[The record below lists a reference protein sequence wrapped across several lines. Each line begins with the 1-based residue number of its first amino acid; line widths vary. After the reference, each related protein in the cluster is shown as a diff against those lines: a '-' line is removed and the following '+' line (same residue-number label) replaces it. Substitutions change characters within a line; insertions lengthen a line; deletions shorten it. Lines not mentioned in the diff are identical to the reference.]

1 MHGSMTSAST
11 TSGPGVAVPRPANE
25 SQRLDALRR
34 LGILDTPPEERFDR
48 IVRLASRLFRVPFAY
63 ISLVDD
69 QTQWIK
75 SQEGACELT
84 TPREKSFCGHTILTS
99 KAMIVPD
106 AKQDPRFAHNPLV
119 VGEPYIRF
127 YAGRPLE
134 TERGCC
140 VGSLCIMDR
149 EPRRL
154 TETELELL
162 EQLGDLVEHE
172 LRLVNTVQLQD
183 RLLQSQREL
192 AVEKR
197 KSDELLRNI
206 LPDHIADE
214 LRQYGSVRATLH
226 LKVCVLFCDFTN
238 FTRTAEKLSPEEVV
252 QELNACFT
260 AFDEITERYRV
271 EKLKT
276 MGDGYLCVSGLV
288 ERQGS
293 PAERILE
300 AGFAMRDF
308 IEQRREEKVR
318 EGREYWALRIG
329 IHTGPVV
336 AGVVGRRKF
345 AFDIWGDTVN
355 TASRL
360 ETAGVAGKVNVSAE
374 FLELLQHKVDYT
386 PRGPQPLKGKTDK
399 PMFFIDSL
407 KPGYGST

>member
-1 MHGSMTSAST
+1 MSEPSHSIA
-11 TSGPGVAVPRPANE
+11 RPSNE
-25 SQRLDALRR
+25 LQRLDALRR

-48 IVRLASRLFRVPFAY
+48 IVRLATQLFRVPFSY

-69 QTQWIK
+69 ETQWIK
-75 SQEGACELT
+75 SQEGACELAT
-84 TPREKSFCGHTILTS
+84 SREKSFCGHTILTN

-134 TERGCC
+134 TERKCC

-154 TETELELL
+154 TETELELFD
-162 EQLGDLVEHE
+162 QLGDLVEHE

-183 RLLQSQREL
+183 RLLESQREL
-192 AVEKR
+192 VVEKR

-214 LRQYGSVRATLH
+214 LRQHGSVKASLH

-252 QELNACFT
+252 RELNECFT
-260 AFDEITERYRV
+260 AFDEITERFHV

-300 AGFAMRDF
+300 AGFAMRNF
-308 IEQRREEKVR
+308 IEHRREEKLR
-318 EGREYWALRIG
+318 EGYDYWALRIG

-360 ETAGVAGKVNVSAE
+360 ESSGAAGRVNVSEE
-374 FLELLQHKVDYT
+374 FLELLKDKVEFT
-386 PRGPQPLKGKTDK
+386 PRGLQPLKGKEDRT
-399 PMFFIDSL
+399 MFFIDAF
-407 KPGYGST
+407 KPGHGST

>member
-1 MHGSMTSAST
+1 MSEPSH
-11 TSGPGVAVPRPANE
+11 AVPRPANE
-25 SQRLDALRR
+25 SQRLEALRR

-48 IVRLASRLFRVPFAY
+48 IVRLATQLFRVPFSY

-69 QTQWIK
+69 ETQWIK
-75 SQEGACELT
+75 SQEGACDLAT
-84 TPREKSFCGHTILTS
+84 SREKSFCGHTILTN

-106 AKQDPRFAHNPLV
+106 ARQDPRFAHNPLV

-134 TERGCC
+134 TDRGCC

-154 TETELELL
+154 TETERELL

-183 RLLQSQREL
+183 RVLESQREL

-214 LRQYGSVRATLH
+214 LRQHGSVKAALH

-252 QELNACFT
+252 RELNACFT
-260 AFDEITERYRV
+260 AFDEITERFHV

-300 AGFAMRDF
+300 AGFAMRNF
-308 IEQRREEKVR
+308 IERRREEKLR
-318 EGREYWALRIG
+318 EGRDYWALRIG

-336 AGVVGRRKF
+336 AGVVGRKKF

-360 ETAGVAGKVNVSAE
+360 ESAGAAGKVNASEE
-374 FLELLQHKVDYT
+374 FVELLKDKVEFT
-386 PRGPQPLKGKTDK
+386 PRGLQPLKGKDDK
-399 PMFFIDSL
+399 AMFFIDSF
-407 KPGYGST
+407 KPGHGST